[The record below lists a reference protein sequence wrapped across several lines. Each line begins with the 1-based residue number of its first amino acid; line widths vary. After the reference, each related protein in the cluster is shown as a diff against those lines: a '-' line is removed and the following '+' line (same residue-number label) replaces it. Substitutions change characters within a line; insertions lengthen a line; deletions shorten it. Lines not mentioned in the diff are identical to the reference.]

1 MVTMVTASYYQQF
14 DADFT
19 LEYPSEG
26 YGGWKKA
33 ALPVDT
39 DKTALVVMHAWDA
52 GTREEFPGWH
62 RAVEYIPRARQIADG
77 VLKDLLAAARAH
89 GFKIYHVVSDTVA
102 DTVAD
107 GTYYAGLPGT
117 KRAEDLAGQP
127 APALPRI
134 PADRT
139 LRERDAFKA
148 DYSFPG
154 RRNKADVDRGFG
166 RIGFIPSV
174 RPLGAEPVVKNAGEL
189 FAVAAA
195 DGVNHLIYTGFAINY
210 CLQYSPAGMADMGR
224 RGFQCSAVRQAVT
237 AVERKESVR
246 FEEHK
251 ETALWMTAMMF
262 GFVYDAD
269 DIFRMI
275 KSLPADNDLERDYF

>member
-1 MVTMVTASYYQQF
+1 MELMVETWYYQQF
-14 DADFT
+14 DADFS
-19 LEYPSEG
+19 LEYPGEG

-33 ALPVDT
+33 ALPIDT

-52 GTREEFPGWH
+52 GTREQYPGWH
-62 RAVEYIPRARQIADG
+62 RAVEYIPRAYQIADG
-77 VLKDLLAAARAH
+77 VLKDLLATARAH

-102 DTVAD
+102 N
-107 GTYYAGLPGT
+107 GTYYTDLPGY
-117 KRAEDLAGQP
+117 KRAVDLAGEP
-127 APALPRI
+127 VPMLPQI

-139 LRERDAFKA
+139 LEARNAFKS
-148 DYSFPG
+148 DCSFPG
-154 RRNKADVDRGFG
+154 RHNQADVDRGF
-166 RIGFIPSV
+166 RHIGFIPSV
-174 RPLGAEPVVKNAGEL
+174 KPTDAELIVKNGDQL

-224 RGFQCSAVRQAVT
+224 RGFTWSAIRQAVT
-237 AVERKESVR
+237 AVERKETVR
-246 FEEHK
+246 REEHK

-269 DIFRMI
+269 DIRRMI
-275 KSLPADNDLERDYF
+275 ENLPTNNK

>member
-1 MVTMVTASYYQQF
+1 MVTTSYYQQF

-19 LEYPSEG
+19 LPYPGEG

-33 ALPVDT
+33 DLPIDT

-52 GTREEFPGWH
+52 GTREQFPGWH
-62 RAVEYIPRARQIADG
+62 RAVEYIPRAYGIADG

-89 GFKIYHVVSDTVA
+89 GFKIYHVVGDTV
-102 DTVAD
+102 TD
-107 GTYYAGLPGT
+107 GTYYADLPGY
-117 KRAEDLAGQP
+117 KRAAELADKP
-127 APALPRI
+127 VPALPQI

-139 LRERDAFKA
+139 LLARNAFKA
-148 DYSFPG
+148 DCSFPG
-154 RRNKADVDRGFG
+154 RHNQADVDRGFG

-174 RPLGAEPVVKNAGEL
+174 KPTDSEPIAKNGDQL
-189 FAVAAA
+189 FAVAEA

-210 CLQYSPAGMADMGR
+210 CLQYSPAGMADMSR
-224 RGFQCSAVRQAVT
+224 RGFACSAIRQAVT

-246 FEEHK
+246 REEHK
-251 ETALWMTAMMF
+251 ETALWLTAMMF

-269 DIFRMI
+269 DIINMI
-275 KSLPADNDLERDYF
+275 KNLPAENE